1 MATFS
6 YDIECGFD
14 KSEMNNAFTQAEKEI
29 ATRYDFRGTPAA
41 IEWLKDKSGIKVTG
55 KDAWQLDAVIDIF
68 RKKLVA
74 RNMTSKVLD
83 EQMEAQESNLKAW
96 KDIPFRD
103 SFSKEDAKSITTL
116 LKGKHPKL
124 KAQIQGDAVRVSGAS
139 KDELQA
145 AMQTVKGADFDFA
158 VVFTNYR

>member
-14 KSEMNNAFTQAEKEI
+14 KAEMNNAFTQAEKEI
-29 ATRYDFRGTPAA
+29 ANRYDFRGTPAA
-41 IEWLKDKSGIKVTG
+41 IEWLKDKSGIKATG
-55 KDAWQLDAVIDIF
+55 ENEWQLDAVIDIF

-74 RNMTSKVLD
+74 RDMTSKVLD
-83 EQMEAQESNLKAW
+83 EKMEAQESNLKAW

-103 SFSKEDAKSITTL
+103 SLSKDDAKAITAL
-116 LKGKHPKL
+116 LKQKHPKL
-124 KAQIQGDAVRVSGAS
+124 KAQIQGDSVRVSGTS

-145 AMQTVKGADFDFA
+145 AMQTIRSEAFDFP
-158 VVFTNYR
+158 VTFTNYR